1 MGPICSVR
9 RLAIARRSAAS
20 TLAATCPRRHL
31 KAWVVSAV
39 ATNSCCAWRSSDGS
53 MVRVPVPRIYAPVSI
68 IEEENMSEPRNLTQK
83 LLGAHLTEGDLVPGE
98 EIDLTVDQILIE
110 DALGSMTALQFE
122 ELGADRV
129 SVPLAVMYV
138 DHNVLQIDEKNMDEH
153 RYLQSF
159 SARCGIRYSRPGNG
173 ISHYVHLERFA
184 KPGELLVGADS
195 HSTMAGAVGMF
206 AVGAGG
212 LDVAA
217 AMAGYS
223 FTLECPKVVGVE
235 LRGTLP
241 DWVQSK
247 DIILELLRR
256 YGVRGGV
263 GRVFEFTGEG
273 VATLSVTDRGTICNM
288 ITELG
293 ATAAVFPSDEQT
305 REWLAAQR
313 CEGDYAPLAADPG
326 ASYDES
332 EIIELSDL
340 EPLIAKPSSP
350 GNVVPVRE
358 VAGTKTAQVCVGSSV
373 NSSYEDL
380 ATVSRTGVYQD
391 LVASGARMLEPVCG
405 PCIGVGQAP
414 SAGVP
419 SVRTFNRNFPG
430 RSGTAGDQVYLCS
443 PATAAASALRGEIS
457 DPRELGA
464 PPAIAPASSDPAL
477 DDRQILDPPP
487 PGDAQSVEIVRGP
500 NIVPPPKGQPLP
512 ETLEGRITIV
522 VEDDVSTGDMA
533 PDGALGMSLWS
544 NIPECAKYM
553 FQRQDPDFHD
563 RALEWGGGFIVGG
576 HNYGQGSSREHAA
589 LAPLHLGIR
598 AVIAKGFA
606 RIHRRNLISQGIL
619 PLRFKH
625 EEDYDRFEPGQ
636 KLELPNIRQLLEN
649 GDEEITAQMNGTEI
663 TLLAE
668 FSERERNLLIHGGF
682 RRQLRNQQEE
692 DAPEGGEFKEQSE
705 SPSERDAEQGGEMS

>member
-1 MGPICSVR
+1 MTEAQN
-9 RLAIARRSAAS
+9 LARKILAGHLSAGE
-20 TLAATCPRRHL
+20 L
-31 KAWVVSAV
+31 V
-39 ATNSCCAWRSSDGS
+39 A
-53 MVRVPVPRIYAPVSI
+53 
-68 IEEENMSEPRNLTQK
+68 
-83 LLGAHLTEGDLVPGE
+83 GE
-98 EIDLTVDQILIE
+98 EVDLAVDQILIE
-110 DALGSMTALQFE
+110 DATGSMTALQFE
-122 ELGADRV
+122 ELGADRIEV
-129 SVPLAVMYV
+129 ALAVMYV
-138 DHNVLQIDEKNMDEH
+138 DHNVLQIDDKNMDEH
-153 RYLQSF
+153 RYLRTF
-159 SARCGIRYSRPGNG
+159 SARYGVRYSRPGNG

-212 LDVAA
+212 LDVAV
-217 AMAGYS
+217 AMAGYGFS
-223 FTLECPKVVGVE
+223 LECPKVVGVE
-235 LRGTLP
+235 LRGGLP

-247 DIILELLRR
+247 DVILELLRR

-273 VATLSVTDRGTICNM
+273 LAALSVTDRGTICNM
-288 ITELG
+288 IAELG
-293 ATAAVFPSDEQT
+293 ATAAVFPSDERT

-313 CEGDYAPLAADPG
+313 REEDYSPLAADPD
-326 ASYDES
+326 ASYDEV
-332 EIIELSDL
+332 EVVELSEL

-358 VAGTKTAQVCVGSSV
+358 VVGTQTVQVCVGSSV

-380 ATVSRTGVYQD
+380 ATAAAVLRENIVHPRVEMTVTPGSRQILDTISRGGVYQD

-430 RSGTAGDQVYLCS
+430 RSGTSGDEIYLCS
-443 PATAAASALRGEIS
+443 PATAAATALEGEIS
-457 DPRELGA
+457 DPRELGE
-464 PPAIAPASSDPAL
+464 PPTIAPAPSDPSM

-487 PGDAQSVEIVRGP
+487 LEEARAIEILRGP
-500 NIVPPPKGQPLP
+500 NIVPPPEGRPLP
-512 ETLEGRITIV
+512 QTLEGRVVIV

-544 NIPECAKYM
+544 NIPECAKFM
-553 FQRQDPDFHD
+553 FRRQDPEFHD
-563 RALEWGGGFIVGG
+563 RALQWGGGFVVGG

-598 AVIAKGFA
+598 AVVAKSFA

-619 PLRFKH
+619 PLLFAD
-625 EEDYDRFEPGQ
+625 EEDYERVEQGDAWKIEGARKVVESRKTGLVAEDDAGREI
-636 KLELPNIRQLLEN
+636 KLEARLLPR
-649 GDEEITAQMNGTEI
+649 
-663 TLLAE
+663 
-668 FSERERNLLIHGGF
+668 EREILMAGGTLKF
-682 RRQLRNQQEE
+682 LQGSGESASAE
-692 DAPEGGEFKEQSE
+692 SGGSQSAGRW
-705 SPSERDAEQGGEMS
+705 S